1 MIIDPK
7 STVPVYKQIVE
18 QLCRAIDAG
27 VYRPGESLPS
37 QRVLA
42 AEIRVNPNTVQRAF
56 EELLRDGVIESR
68 RGLGVFVVDRRRTK
82 VRGNVERAVNESLEQ
97 GIEAGITAG
106 LTPSRIREL
115 FEMAMREQLKSEPM
129 KGSASTNHDQRAGK

>member
-1 MIIDPK
+1 MIVDPK
-7 STVPVYKQIVE
+7 SSVPVYKQIAD
-18 QLCRAIDAG
+18 QLSRAIEAG

-56 EELLRDGVIESR
+56 EELLRDGV
-68 RGLGVFVVDRRRTK
+68 DRRRVK
-82 VRGNVERAVNESLEQ
+82 VRGSAERSVNEALQ
-97 GIEAGITAG
+97 RGIETGFEAG

-115 FEMAMREQLKSEPM
+115 FETAMRDQLKAAPSL
-129 KGSASTNHDQRAGK
+129 

>member
-7 STVPVYKQIVE
+7 SSVPVYKQIVE
-18 QLCRAIDAG
+18 QVCRAIDAG
-27 VYRPGESLPS
+27 VYQPGESLPS

-68 RGLGVFVVDRRRTK
+68 RGLGVFVVDRRRAK
-82 VRGNVERAVNESLEQ
+82 VRGNVERSVNDAFRQ
-97 GIEAGITAG
+97 GIEIGIGAG

-115 FEMAMREQLKSEPM
+115 FESAMRAQLK
-129 KGSASTNHDQRAGK
+129 AGMSQV

>member
-1 MIIDPK
+1 MIIDAK
-7 STVPVYKQIVE
+7 SSVPVYKQIVD

-68 RGLGVFVVDRRRTK
+68 RGLGVFVVDRRRVK
-82 VRGNVERAVNESLEQ
+82 VRGNVERSVNDVLQQ
-97 GIEAGITAG
+97 GIGAGIEAG

-115 FEMAMREQLKSEPM
+115 FETAMRAQLKT
-129 KGSASTNHDQRAGK
+129 GSST